1 MTTNENALEFP
12 GEFRAR
18 LKRTEFYCKLS
29 TPELRKRQET
39 VLASLKQQVLAKKEL
54 PDGFAYRFEG
64 TDEVPAELFEFIKS
78 ERECCD
84 CFIFDIS
91 INGDKSE
98 AWLLLPGFKGVK
110 EFIASEVKF

>member
-39 VLASLKQQVLAKKEL
+39 VLASLKKQVLEKKEL
-54 PDGFAYRFEG
+54 LDGFAYRFEG
-64 TDEVPAELFEFIKS
+64 TDEVLDELLEFIKS

-84 CFIFDIS
+84 CFIFDLSIS
-91 INGDKSE
+91 GDKGE
-98 AWLLLPGFKGVK
+98 AWLMLTGVKGVK
-110 EFIASEVKF
+110 EFIAAELKL